1 MSDLISV
8 IMPVKNGSKYIKE
21 ALNSVLAQK
30 MKTEIIVVD
39 DGSTDN
45 TAEIAENM
53 GCRVIKHDVSKGQVA
68 AKNSGLK
75 VANGEYVLFL
85 DHDDVMKPDT
95 LRRLYDELSG
105 NDNLYMVMAKVQDFL
120 SPDVTDKNVSYK
132 EEPYFGLFT
141 GAVLMRKALFD
152 KVGLFDESVHTG
164 EIIELQHKMT
174 DAGLLMKKLD
184 FTATMRRIHDT
195 NFGRTASKQEFQNY
209 AAILRKRL
217 MKK

>member
-1 MSDLISV
+1 MLKLISV
-8 IMPVKNGSKYIKE
+8 IMPVKNGHKYIKE
-21 ALNSVLAQK
+21 AIDSVLSQK
-30 MKTEIIVVD
+30 MNTEIIVVD
-39 DGSTDN
+39 DGSSDN
-45 TAEIAENM
+45 TAEIAESM
-53 GCRVIKHDVSKGQVA
+53 GCQVIRHETSKGQVA

-75 VANGEYVLFL
+75 QANGEYILFL
-85 DHDDVMKPDT
+85 DHDDIMNPET
-95 LRRLYDELSG
+95 LKKLYEEMVAD
-105 NDNLYMVMAKVQDFL
+105 DKLYMVMAKVQDFL
-120 SPDVTDKNVSYK
+120 SPDITDNNVSYK

-174 DAGLLMKKLD
+174 DAGLLAKKLD

-217 MKK
+217 LQG